1 MYSIYDYEEQCRVV
15 PAVSKSFEY
24 STLLWMENATATI
37 GNMESYNRRRAF
49 RILFAAHS
57 PLSVLHTTRDQ
68 RFLHVKTTLSDRFA
82 YLVRSGLANIPAT
95 ADCLASTISAIEAAA
110 TQAPATVI

>member
-1 MYSIYDYEEQCRVV
+1 
-15 PAVSKSFEY
+15 
-24 STLLWMENATATI
+24 MENATATI

-49 RILFAAHS
+49 REVILFAAHS

-95 ADCLASTISAIEAAA
+95 ADCLASTISAIEAAQTAVVAA